1 MDMEVGMTQ
10 KIRQDKTLGNNIR
23 LLRKKAGLTQEEV
36 VIQLQLK
43 GLEIS
48 RSSYSQIEC
57 GTYNIRVTELVEL
70 AKLFNTDMNSFFD
83 GL

>member
-1 MDMEVGMTQ
+1 MSQ
-10 KIRQDKTLGNNIR
+10 KIRQDISIGDNIR
-23 LLRKKAGLTQEEV
+23 SLRKQSGLTQEEV
-36 VIQLQLK
+36 VTRLQLK

-57 GTYNIRVTELVEL
+57 GTYNIRVSELVEL
-70 AKLFNTDMNSFFD
+70 SKLFCVDFNSFFK

>member
-1 MDMEVGMTQ
+1 MSQ
-10 KIRQDKTLGNNIR
+10 KIRQDISIGDNIR
-23 LLRKKAGLTQEEV
+23 KLRKRTGLTQEEV
-36 VIQLQLK
+36 VTKLQLK

-57 GTYNIRVTELVEL
+57 GTYNIRVSELLEL
-70 AKLFNTDMNSFFD
+70 SKLFETDLNSFFE